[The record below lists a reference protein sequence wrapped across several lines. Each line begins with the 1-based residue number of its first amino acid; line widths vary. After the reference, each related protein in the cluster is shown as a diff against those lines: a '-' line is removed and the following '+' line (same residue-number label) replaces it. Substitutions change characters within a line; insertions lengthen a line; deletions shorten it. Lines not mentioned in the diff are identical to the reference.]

1 MLDRI
6 MSYFSRKKRIRQN
19 TTLIKKGV
27 LMVGYNS
34 DIENLEILIATDLK
48 HDVINIVIGDDCI
61 LNGKIILYNTASK
74 VIIGNRVYI
83 GPQTT
88 LFCNNGITIEND
100 VLLSWG
106 ITIIDTNAHSVRF
119 EERKMDVLN
128 WKKGLKNWD
137 NILSAPVLIRSKVWV
152 GFNSIITKG
161 VTIGQEAII
170 SCGSVVVKNVEENSV
185 VGGNPSIIIKR
196 NEA

>member
-6 MSYFSRKKRIRQN
+6 MSYFTRRKRIRRN
-19 TTLIKKGV
+19 ANLIRKVV
-27 LMVGYNS
+27 LRLGYNS
-34 DIENLEILIATDLK
+34 DIENLEILFATDLK
-48 HDVINIVIGDDCI
+48 HDAINVVIGDDCI
-61 LNGKIILYNTASK
+61 LHGKIILYNIASK

-88 LFCNNGITIEND
+88 LFCNRAITIEND

-106 ITIIDTNAHSVRF
+106 ITIIDTNAHSIRF

-128 WKKGLKNWD
+128 WKKGLKNWE
-137 NILSAPVLIRSKVWV
+137 NIRSAPVLIRSKVWV

-185 VGGNPSIIIKR
+185 VGGNPSRLIKR